1 MATQYLQLELN
12 DTFNEAGQKMMR
24 CFATV
29 TRRVAR
35 GTDGDGYVINKRG
48 LRGLSLKA
56 KVPRSELMALDD

>member
-1 MATQYLQLELN
+1 MIPSIKV
-12 DTFNEAGQKMMR
+12 GQKTMR

-35 GTDGDGYVINKRG
+35 GTDGDGYVISKRG
-48 LRGLSLKA
+48 LRGLSGLSLKA